1 MRKFCVMMILLSFI
15 LALFA
20 PLISSYDPNLVD
32 LSKAKIAPN
41 LSHIFGTDLLGRDVF
56 TRILY
61 ALRVSLFVGIM
72 AAFFSVLFACVY
84 VFLTRFFAYAF
95 FARVIDM
102 LLALPSLLVIMFFQS
117 FLAGSLWSM
126 IFIIALGHFA
136 FVAKV
141 LDTQLNKF
149 QKLEFYQNA
158 IILGSSKMKALFSEL
173 LPACWNLIFVLFV
186 LNIAHAITSEA
197 TLSFF
202 GLGVELWTPSLGNML
217 NEASKAVFL
226 GFWWMIVFPV
236 AFILMLIL
244 PLLALGNDLQEEI
257 KA

>member
-1 MRKFCVMMILLSFI
+1 MRKICISLIILSIF
-15 LALFA
+15 LAIFA
-20 PLISSYDPNLVD
+20 PFLSTQDPTLVD
-32 LSKAKIAPN
+32 LSKAKMAPN
-41 LSHIFGTDLLGRDVF
+41 LVYFFGTDLLGRDIF
-56 TRILY
+56 SRILY
-61 ALRVSLFVGIM
+61 ALRISLFVGVM

-95 FARVIDM
+95 FARVLDM

-117 FLAGSLWSM
+117 FLQGSLWSM

-149 QKLEFYQNA
+149 QKMEFYQNA
-158 IILGSSKMKALFSEL
+158 IVLGANKFKALFSEL
-173 LPACWNLIFVLFV
+173 LPACWNLLFVLFD

-202 GLGVELWTPSLGNML
+202 GLGVDLFTPSLGNIL
-217 NEASKAVFL
+217 NEANKAVFL
-226 GFWWMIVFPV
+226 GCWWMILFPI
-236 AFILMLIL
+236 AFILLLIL